1 MVDEGRVLLGV
12 PEGVVVGVD
21 CVLPTPTRDFLD
33 EERGVMLLL
42 RNDLTGVDR
51 SS

>member
-1 MVDEGRVLLGV
+1 MDEVGREVVGVLLGV
-12 PEGVVVGVD
+12 DVV
-21 CVLPTPTRDFLD
+21 LSTPTRDFLD

-42 RNDLTGVDR
+42 RNGFTGVT